1 MAIPQADY
9 RHRITRKST
18 GRNAMSTDL
27 IHAPPR
33 RLSRRE
39 RQLGTRLR
47 DAQIPGQVAAAKIES
62 AAFTARTALSHAAM
76 LSGAEARAIEY
87 APLGE
92 ARYKAICDS
101 FAGYCCEE
109 LTLLAFR

>member
-1 MAIPQADY
+1 
-9 RHRITRKST
+9 
-18 GRNAMSTDL
+18 MSTDL

-33 RLSRRE
+33 HLTRRE

-47 DAQIPGQVAAAKIES
+47 DAQVPAQIAAAKIES
-62 AAFTARTALSHAAM
+62 AAFAARTALSHATM
-76 LSGAEARAIEY
+76 LSAAEARAIEY

-92 ARYKAICDS
+92 GRYKAICDS

-109 LTLLAFR
+109 LALLASR